1 MCVVADRHH
10 GPAAA
15 AVQHVGGRPVQQH
28 HHDQAVVVEPLVFG
42 QRQAER
48 HLGLVEHDALHAA
61 GQALQPLVFQDLR
74 HGERQ
79 REGGEREV
87 VALELERRQAE
98 QVADDEADDRRR
110 RQGRPVRHVE
120 MVHQD
125 RRRIGA
131 DGIEGAVAERDL
143 AVEAGQQ
150 VQAEHGDR
158 RDHHGADQEQPI
170 VGDEVGQHRPQQRH
184 QEGQR
189 QQHPQPASWRLP
201 ACQTLFTT
209 TRPNRPAGR
218 TVSTKITMISATVSF
233 SPLPMM

>member
-1 MCVVADRHH
+1 MAR
-10 GPAAA
+10 PLRLFSMLAAA
-15 AVQHVGGRPVQQH
+15 QYSSH

-61 GQALQPLVFQDLR
+61 GQALEPLVFQDLR

-79 REGGEREV
+79 REGREREV

-125 RRRIGA
+125 RRRVGA
-131 DGIEGAVAERDL
+131 DGVEGAVAERDL

-150 VQAEHGDR
+150 VEPEHRDR
-158 RDHHGADQEQPI
+158 RDDHGADQEQPV

-189 QQHPQPASWRLP
+189 QQHPQQLLGGCRHV
-201 ACQTLFTT
+201 
-209 TRPNRPAGR
+209 RPSSRRRGRRCRPVAR
-218 TVSTKITMISATVSF
+218 
-233 SPLPMM
+233 